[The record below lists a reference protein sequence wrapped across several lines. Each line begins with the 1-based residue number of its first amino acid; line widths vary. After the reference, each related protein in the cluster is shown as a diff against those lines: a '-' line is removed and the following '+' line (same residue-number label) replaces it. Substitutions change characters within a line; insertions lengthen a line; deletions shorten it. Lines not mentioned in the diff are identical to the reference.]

1 MRKRGEAGGDVGL
14 ETPKRRD
21 LQSKQVGLRNTDE
34 GVHGIPTQDRLNIGS
49 RVDQRGGSA
58 DVEEGEQG
66 PIEIDAH
73 RDEEHDPVAGL
84 DPQIDEATRQL
95 GDLCLQFREA
105 ESLVRRI
112 DDRPVV
118 GVWEVGDQVRH
129 VRSFS
134 KRA

>member
-1 MRKRGEAGGDVGL
+1 MSAGVDAEAAEAGGDVGL

-73 RDEEHDPVAGL
+73 RDEEDDLVAGL

-95 GDLCLQFREA
+95 GDLLSSVPR
-105 ESLVRRI
+105 SGVSGPS
-112 DDRPVV
+112 DR
-118 GVWEVGDQVRH
+118 
-129 VRSFS
+129 
-134 KRA
+134 